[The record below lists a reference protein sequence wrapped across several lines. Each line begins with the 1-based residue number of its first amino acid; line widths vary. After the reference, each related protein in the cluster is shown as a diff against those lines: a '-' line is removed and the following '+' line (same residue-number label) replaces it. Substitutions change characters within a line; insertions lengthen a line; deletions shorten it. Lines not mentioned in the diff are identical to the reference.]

1 MKLYSKILL
10 LFACLLVGFSSNVQ
24 AQYVQE
30 KIDKRLVF
38 VDTKSNKKF
47 YLKEGRHVI
56 LIKLNNT
63 RFEGACQILDIVN
76 DTIIANSKIEPK
88 GAKRTLKFAINNID
102 EIHFNPDNR
111 QVIRGIATVMRYSF
125 QTGPLFPLI
134 SLALIP
140 SYKKK
145 YFPNIPQSC
154 SVQIEDYEN

>member
-1 MKLYSKILL
+1 M
-10 LFACLLVGFSSNVQ
+10 FVATVN
-24 AQYVQE
+24 AQYVKE
-30 KIDKRLVF
+30 DINKRLVF
-38 VDTKSNKKF
+38 VDAKNNRKF

-76 DTIIANSKIEPK
+76 DTIIAKSKIEPK

-111 QVIRGIATVMRYSF
+111 QVIRGIATVMRYSY
-125 QTGPLFPLI
+125 QTGPVLPLL
-134 SLALIP
+134 SLALIR

-145 YFPNIPQSC
+145 YFPNVPQSC
-154 SVQIEDYEN
+154 SVHIEEGKN